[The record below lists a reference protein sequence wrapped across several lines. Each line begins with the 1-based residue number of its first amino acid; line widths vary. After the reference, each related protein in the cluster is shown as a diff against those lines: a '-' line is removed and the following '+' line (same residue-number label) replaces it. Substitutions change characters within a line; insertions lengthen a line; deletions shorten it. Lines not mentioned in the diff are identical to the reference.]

1 MNNNQLTK
9 LTIQNHA
16 IYFSENVDRII
27 NTLIKSN
34 KKKQITFNKK
44 EENKPFKKA
53 TFTIGEGI
61 KQLQEK
67 DKSFKWYESSFKLH

>member
-16 IYFSENVDRII
+16 TYFPENVNKVI

-34 KKKQITFNKK
+34 RKKQIVSNKK
-44 EENKPFKKA
+44 GQDRIFKRA

-61 KQLQEK
+61 KQLKEK
-67 DKSFKWYESSFKLH
+67 DQSFKWYENSFKLH